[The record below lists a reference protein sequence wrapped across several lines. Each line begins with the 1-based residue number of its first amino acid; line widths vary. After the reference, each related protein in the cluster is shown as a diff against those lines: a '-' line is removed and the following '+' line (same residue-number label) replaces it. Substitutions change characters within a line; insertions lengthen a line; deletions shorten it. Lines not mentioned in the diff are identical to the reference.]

1 MKRHRLSIRARA
13 GTATVALLALA
24 ACVNLD
30 GAAPAQPLSCA
41 NAAAAVAAGSAV
53 PGARIRITLAEAQS
67 ATPTL
72 KAHCLVEGAINERVS
87 TVDGTPYAIKFRMRL
102 PQAAD
107 WNGKF
112 FQESVGGS
120 VGTLTQV
127 VGLTSGMT
135 TSAFSRGYTV
145 IMGDSGHDTLV
156 NTDPNAGG
164 ASAFARDPQ
173 ARVDFGH
180 ASYDLVAQVG
190 KALSRAYYAKAP
202 NRAYFSAC
210 SDGGRQAVGIAQ
222 RYPQHFDGILAAAPA
237 VDIPHMTAYVPL
249 ILQTLGPLAKAGG
262 HIDANGRPLINKVY
276 SNADLQLVS
285 SAVLQACDAQDGLKD
300 GIVNHIDACTD
311 AVVHPQLH
319 ALACGG
325 EKTAACLSRPQ
336 IAAFKTLMAGPKD
349 SSGRQVY
356 PGHAWDPGIGG
367 MNVGKSGDPF
377 NNGFRAFWFGNFDA
391 PTNTATKVTLSA
403 PQAAMLWKTPPLALP
418 TAQYIDHFM
427 AYNID
432 DTEASITRKTA
443 AHPQAVVDWGLMNSP
458 DLSAFKQRGG
468 KMIAWIG
475 NADPAVS
482 PKDTIRWF
490 KSVHAHEAA
499 RGGDKDGSKAADF
512 LRLFVVPGMNHCAGG
527 VATDRF
533 DMLTPLE
540 DWVERGIAPASVPAE
555 ASNPGYF
562 GVASRSRPLCPYP
575 QYAHYN
581 GSGDIN
587 IASSFG
593 CRQPPSLTP

>member
-1 MKRHRLSIRARA
+1 MKRYPLML
-13 GTATVALLALA
+13 GLTAAVGATLALV
-24 ACVNLD
+24 ACVNL
-30 GAAPAQPLSCA
+30 GATAPAPALPQSCA
-41 NAAAAVAAGSAV
+41 SAAAAVAAGSAV
-53 PGARIRITLAEAQS
+53 PGAKIRITQAAEQP
-67 ATPTL
+67 ATPAL
-72 KAHCLVEGAINERVS
+72 RAHCLIEGALNERVS
-87 TVDGTPYAIKFRMRL
+87 AVDGTPYAIKFRMRL

-120 VGTLTQV
+120 VGSLTQT

-180 ASYDLVAQVG
+180 ASYDLVARVG
-190 KALSRAYYAKAP
+190 KALSMAYYAKAST
-202 NRAYFSAC
+202 RAYFSAC

-222 RYPQHFDGILAAAPA
+222 RHSQHFDGILAAAPA

-276 SNADLQLVS
+276 TDADLQLVS
-285 SAVLQACDAQDGLKD
+285 TAVLQACDALDGLKD

-311 AVVHPQLH
+311 ALVHPQLD
-319 ALACGG
+319 ALACSG

-336 IAAFKTLMAGPKD
+336 IAAMKTLMAGPKD
-349 SSGRQVY
+349 SKGRQVY

-367 MNVGKSGDPF
+367 IDSDKSGGAGTF
-377 NNGFRAFWFGNFDA
+377 NNGFRAYWFGAFDA
-391 PTNTATKVTLSA
+391 NTNTATKVTLSA

-418 TAQYIDHFM
+418 AAQYIDHFM
-427 AYNID
+427 AYDID
-432 DTEASITRKTA
+432 DTEASITRTTA
-443 AHPQAVVDWGLMNSP
+443 VYPQSVVDWGLMNSP
-458 DLSAFKQRGG
+458 DLRAFKQRGG

-490 KSVHAHEAA
+490 KSVDANERA
-499 RGGDKDGSKAADF
+499 RDGSTAANF

-587 IASSFG
+587 VASSFS
-593 CRQPPSLTP
+593 CR